1 MLVMYVTSSENVAQA
16 LTSASFGVDLQKE
29 MATRKMCF
37 HVKIFYNSNKPQRLA
52 VNAEVDVKRN
62 KNNNNLGFC
71 VKTVLFVV
79 YFIYKGEEKC
89 AMVVYTKSIPTG

>member
-16 LTSASFGVDLQKE
+16 LTSASFGVDLQKK
-29 MATRKMCF
+29 MATQKMCF

-62 KNNNNLGFC
+62 KNYNLGFC
-71 VKTVLFVV
+71 VKTVVCRI
-79 YFIYKGEEKC
+79 FIYKGEEKC